1 MHTEKIAIRQIEV
14 DENTNLYFCFYLLY
28 MTSYIYTDTRFVVEQ
43 FCEHLAVYT
52 EQAPVVLFALATVEG
67 VKLVYLVS

>member
-28 MTSYIYTDTRFVVEQ
+28 YTDTRFVVEQ

>member
-1 MHTEKIAIRQIEV
+1 MKTPIYIFV
-14 DENTNLYFCFYLLY
+14 FTFY
-28 MTSYIYTDTRFVVEQ
+28 TWHRIYTDTRFVVEQ
-43 FCEHLAVYT
+43 FCEHFAVYT